1 MDGYLSSVSWKQLT
15 ADYRMRLGE
24 PPASSIRTI
33 ALSQLHDEAACR
45 DYLSWLKDYIG
56 APDTQVAA
64 SMLAKRI
71 GYLWIA
77 PLLTAMTFHNREVSI
92 ALDKSYLYH
101 PDLSAGQG
109 DTRFPFL
116 AVDGLLTAAAPLDNR
131 TVWREEVVKQIFAEQ
146 LAPLLQH
153 LAAAGPVSMAVLW
166 ENIMVRIAP
175 LYAPGTEE
183 SGQEQQQRMSEDFTY
198 LTKIAPGSLF
208 GMRSNP
214 LTRFTEHHDGVH
226 VAKSKRITCCFYY
239 RMSGEYCVKCPKIDN
254 ENESQLK

>member
-1 MDGYLSSVSWKQLT
+1 MDSYLSSASWKQLT
-15 ADYRMRLGE
+15 ADYRIWPGE

-33 ALSQLHDEAACR
+33 ALSHLHDEAACR
-45 DYLSWLKDYIG
+45 DYISWFRDYIG

-77 PLLTAMTFHNREVSI
+77 PLLTAITFHNREVSI
-92 ALDKSYLYH
+92 VLDKSYLYH
-101 PDLSAGQG
+101 KDMSAGQG

-116 AVDGLLTAAAPLDNR
+116 ALEGLRTAAAPLDNR
-131 TVWREEVVKQIFAEQ
+131 TVWREGVVKQIFAEH
-146 LAPLLQH
+146 LAPLLQI
-153 LAAAGPVSMAVLW
+153 LAAVGPVSMAVLW

-175 LYAPGTEE
+175 LYAPGTAE
-183 SGQEQQQRMSEDFTY
+183 SGQEQQRMSEDFTY
-198 LTKIAPGSLF
+198 LTKTAPGSLF
-208 GMRSNP
+208 GMRRNP
-214 LTRFTEHHDGVH
+214 LTRFTEQHDGIQ

-239 RMSGEYCVKCPKIDN
+239 RMSGEYCLKCPKIDN

>member
-33 ALSQLHDEAACR
+33 ALSQLQDEVACR
-45 DYLSWLKDYIG
+45 DYISWFTDYIG
-56 APDTQVAA
+56 APDMQVAA

-71 GYLWIA
+71 GYLWIV
-77 PLLTAMTFHNREVSI
+77 PLLTAMTFHNQEVSI
-92 ALDKSYLYH
+92 TLDKSYLYH

-116 AVDGLLTAAAPLDNR
+116 AFDGLRTAAAPLDDR
-131 TVWREEVVKQIFAEQ
+131 TVWREAVVKQIFAEH
-146 LAPLLQH
+146 LAPLLQI
-153 LAAAGPVSMAVLW
+153 LAAVGPVSMAILW

-183 SGQEQQQRMSEDFTY
+183 SEPEQQRMSEDFTY

-214 LTRFTEHHDGVH
+214 LTRFTEHHDGVQ

>member
-1 MDGYLSSVSWKQLT
+1 MDSYLSSASWKQMT
-15 ADYRMRLGE
+15 EDYSILPGE
-24 PPASSIRTI
+24 PPADSVRTI
-33 ALSQLHDEAACR
+33 ALSQLLDEAACR
-45 DYLSWLKDYIG
+45 DYISWLKDYIG

-77 PLLTAMTFHNREVSI
+77 PLLSAMTFHNRKVSFSM
-92 ALDKSYLYH
+92 DKSFLYH

-116 AVDGLLTAAAPLDNR
+116 ALGGLLTAAAPLDNNR
-131 TVWREEVVKQIFAEQ
+131 AVWREEAVKEIFAVH
-146 LAPLLQH
+146 LAPLLQT
-153 LAAAGPVSMAVLW
+153 LSAVGPVSMAILW

-183 SGQEQQQRMSEDFTY
+183 SGQEQQRMREDFTY
-198 LTKIAPGSLF
+198 LTRIAPGHAF
-208 GMRSNP
+208 NMRRNP
-214 LTRFTEHHDGVH
+214 FTRFTENNGRIQ
-226 VAKSKRITCCFYY
+226 VARRKRSTCCFYY